1 MHTTSMESVQQKESR
16 CLLQNYSRYPLV
28 VESASGCYVFDLDG
42 KRYLDMISGI
52 GVNALGHGHPRIA
65 AALAEQAARCLH
77 TSNLVYHR
85 YQGALAERLCA
96 MSGLDRVFFSNSG
109 GEAMECALKAVRA
122 HGRGLSERKI
132 RLVALESS
140 FHGRSFGALAV
151 TGHPEYR
158 RPFEPL
164 YPEVTFV
171 QPNDEDGLAAAV
183 SEDTAGIIL
192 EPVMGEAGVYPL
204 DDGFLRRARELADR
218 HNALLVAD
226 EVQCGLG
233 RTGRPFA
240 FQWSGIRPDL
250 VVAAKPLAAGLPLG
264 ATLFTEKA
272 ALSLP
277 AGAHGTTCG
286 GGPLACRVALEF
298 LAVMEELLPH
308 IREVGGV
315 LREGLESLA
324 GRHRVITG
332 VRSKGLMFG
341 LQLSVPGRPILLRAL
356 ELGLWLNCTHETV
369 LRMLPPYI
377 LTREQAGEAVEI
389 LDRALTDLN

>member
-218 HNALLVAD
+218 HNALLVVDACH
-226 EVQCGLG
+226 EWPVWLQGIFTPWVVG
-233 RTGRPFA
+233 FA
-240 FQWSGIRPDL
+240 EIMLWL
-250 VVAAKPLAAGLPLG
+250 
-264 ATLFTEKA
+264 T
-272 ALSLP
+272 
-277 AGAHGTTCG
+277 
-286 GGPLACRVALEF
+286 VALT
-298 LAVMEELLPH
+298 AMS
-308 IREVGGV
+308 
-315 LREGLESLA
+315 GLIYLWRNRA
-324 GRHRVITG
+324 IY
-332 VRSKGLMFG
+332 
-341 LQLSVPGRPILLRAL
+341 LSD
-356 ELGLWLNCTHETV
+356 
-369 LRMLPPYI
+369 M
-377 LTREQAGEAVEI
+377 
-389 LDRALTDLN
+389 